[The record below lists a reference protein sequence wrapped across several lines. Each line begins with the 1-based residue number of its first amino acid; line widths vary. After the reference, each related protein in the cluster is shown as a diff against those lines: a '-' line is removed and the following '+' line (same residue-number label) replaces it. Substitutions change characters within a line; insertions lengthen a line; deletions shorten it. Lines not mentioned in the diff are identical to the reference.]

1 MGCNS
6 FWSNNIVF
14 NQNRIA
20 SVITASM
27 LMIGL
32 RRAIARVLARLQRA
46 PSYKILD
53 SNVKKFSFNS
63 LEAGPVITGNAYK
76 KGYFEDDP
84 DS

>member
-20 SVITASM
+20 SVITALM

-53 SNVKKFSFNS
+53 SNVKKFGFYS

-76 KGYFEDDP
+76 KGYVEDDP

>member
-6 FWSNNIVF
+6 FWSINIVF

-20 SVITASM
+20 SVITALM

-53 SNVKKFSFNS
+53 GNVKKFGFYS
-63 LEAGPVITGNAYK
+63 LEA
-76 KGYFEDDP
+76 DP
-84 DS
+84 